1 MTSTGQRTSKRRK
14 TMEDEEIL
22 TLQAERE
29 KYIQDAAFYKTKTKY
44 INLKIKQLE
53 KSARNFEQ

>member
-1 MTSTGQRTSKRRK
+1 
-14 TMEDEEIL
+14 MEDEEIL

>member
-1 MTSTGQRTSKRRK
+1 
-14 TMEDEEIL
+14 MEDKEIL

-29 KYIQDAAFYKTKTKY
+29 KYIQETAFYKTKTKY
-44 INLKIKQLE
+44 INLKFKQLE

>member
-1 MTSTGQRTSKRRK
+1 MPVVTTSTGQRTSKRRQ

-29 KYIQDAAFYKTKTKY
+29 KYIQEAAFYKTKTK
-44 INLKIKQLE
+44 
-53 KSARNFEQ
+53 